1 MRLKESQESIVML
14 IVEILTVRTGSVVN
28 LIVIMVSVAMP
39 SVIMVSVAM
48 PSVVAPRTRWMCHCG
63 PDIKNRN

>member
-1 MRLKESQESIVML
+1 ML
-14 IVEILTVRTGSVVN
+14 IVEILTVIMGNVVN
-28 LIVIMVSVAMP
+28 LI
-39 SVIMVSVAM
+39 VIMVSVAM